1 MSHYYWI
8 ADRCVLVACVVAAI
22 VVAVLM
28 VAGVIQ

>member
-8 ADRCVLVACVVAAI
+8 ADRCVLWTCVLTAI

-28 VAGVIQ
+28 VAGIV

>member
-8 ADRCVLVACVVAAI
+8 ADRCVLWTCVVAAI

-28 VAGVIQ
+28 VAEVL

>member
-1 MSHYYWI
+1 MSNYYWI
-8 ADRCVLVACVVAAI
+8 ADRCVLWACVVAAI

>member
-8 ADRCVLVACVVAAI
+8 ADRCVLWTCVLAAV

-28 VAGVIQ
+28 VVGIA

>member
-1 MSHYYWI
+1 MSNYYWI

>member
-8 ADRCVLVACVVAAI
+8 ADRCVLVACVIAGA

-28 VAGVIQ
+28 LAGIV

>member
-8 ADRCVLVACVVAAI
+8 ADRCVLVACVIAGA

-28 VAGVIQ
+28 LAGVL